1 MTDWKMTDFRPDAD
15 DVVKDNPKYLGGA
28 KVARSS
34 SITAASMVGTV

>member
-1 MTDWKMTDFRPDAD
+1 MADWKMTDCWRNAD
-15 DVVKDNPKYLGGA
+15 DEVKDNPKYLGGA